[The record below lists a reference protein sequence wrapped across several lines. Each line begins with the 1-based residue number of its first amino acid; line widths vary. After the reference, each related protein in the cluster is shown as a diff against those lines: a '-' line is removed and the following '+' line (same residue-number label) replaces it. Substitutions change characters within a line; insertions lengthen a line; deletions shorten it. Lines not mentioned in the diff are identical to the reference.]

1 MSRWIR
7 FFIAILI
14 GIAAGLAYAWYINPV
29 KYVDTSP
36 DTLRIDYKSDYVL
49 MVAEAFS
56 NEGDLPMA
64 IRRLALLGNRPPID
78 VVREA
83 ILFAQG
89 HGYADN
95 DVAQMEALS
104 TALQKF
110 NPLVGTPTP

>member
-7 FFIAILI
+7 FLIAILV
-14 GIAAGLAYAWYINPV
+14 GVAVGLAYAWYINPV

-36 DTLRIDYKSDYVL
+36 TTLRIDYKSDYVL

-56 NEGDLPMA
+56 NEGDLPIA
-64 IRRLALLGNRPPID
+64 IRRLALLGDRPPLDI
-78 VVREA
+78 VREA

-95 DVAQMEALS
+95 DVAQMDALS

-110 NPLVGTPTP
+110 NPQVRTPTP